1 MTAPDL
7 SSGAC
12 YGHADPDL
20 FFPDEHTSKHR
31 MGRVAQDQAAAARSI
46 CAECPLTGTSGPCLA
61 YALDTRSSGVW
72 AGTSTADRSAM
83 IRRPL
88 RRAAAARRRNA

>member
-12 YGHADPDL
+12 FGHADPDL
-20 FFPDEHTSKHR
+20 FFPDEHTVNH
-31 MGRVAQDQAAAARSI
+31 MGRAATRQAAAAQAI
-46 CAECPLTGTSGPCLA
+46 CAGCPVTDLCLA

-72 AGTSTADRSAM
+72 AGTTTRERAAM

-88 RRAAAARRRNA
+88 RRRAAAARRAGA